1 MKNKR
6 ILSTKFLNKDELSQL
21 NLDGH
26 EVEQWNFIKAEEKK
40 FSIKLNE
47 EILIFSSQNAVKSF
61 FSQLQNTTRR
71 DCICVGEKTKELL
84 EKKKQNVI
92 NFFMSSKDMVK
103 FLERNLLGKKFVFF
117 TGNQRMNNIEN
128 FFDNQN
134 DNFRVVEVYKSYC
147 NSKFFKNF
155 DIALFFSPSGVR
167 CFAEFNSFENIDCF
181 AIGESTA
188 KELKNYTKNIHIAK
202 KPTISNLIDTVK
214 FSH

>member
-6 ILSTKFLNKDELSQL
+6 ILSTKILNKDELDQL
-21 NLDGH
+21 DLPRH
-26 EVEQWNFIKAEEKK
+26 EVVQWNFIKVEEKK
-40 FSIKLNE
+40 FSIKLND
-47 EILIFSSQNAVKSF
+47 EILIFSSQNAVTSF
-61 FSQLQNTTRR
+61 FSQLQKTTRR

-103 FLERNLLGKKFVFF
+103 FLERNLLGKKFIFF

-155 DIALFFSPSGVR
+155 DSKKLGLP
-167 CFAEFNSFENIDCF
+167 
-181 AIGESTA
+181 
-188 KELKNYTKNIHIAK
+188 EL
-202 KPTISNLIDTVK
+202 
-214 FSH
+214 

>member
-6 ILSTKFLNKDELSQL
+6 ILSTKILNKDELNQL
-21 NLDGH
+21 DINGN
-26 EVEQWNFIKAEEKK
+26 EVEQWNFILVEEKK
-40 FSIKLNE
+40 FSINLNE

-61 FSQLQNTTRR
+61 FSQHENIISRN
-71 DCICVGEKTKELL
+71 CICVGEKTKELL
-84 EKKKQNVI
+84 EMKKQNVI

-103 FLERNLLGKKFVFF
+103 FLERNFLNKKFLFF

-147 NSKFFKNF
+147 NCKYFKNF
-155 DIALFFSPSGVR
+155 DIVLFFSPSGVR
-167 CFAEFNSFENIDCF
+167 CFAKLNSFENIDCF

-188 KELKNYTKNIHIAK
+188 NELKNYTKNIHIAK
-202 KPTISNLIDTVK
+202 KPTISNLIEKVK
-214 FSH
+214 LLH

>member
-1 MKNKR
+1 MNNKR
-6 ILSTKFLNKDELSQL
+6 ILSTKILNKDEISQL
-21 NLDGH
+21 DLLGYV
-26 EVEQWNFIKAEEKK
+26 VEQWNFIKIKEKK
-40 FSIKLNE
+40 FSIKINE
-47 EILIFSSQNAVKSF
+47 EILIFSSQNAVNSF
-61 FSQLQNTTRR
+61 FSQNQNVKPRN
-71 DCICVGEKTKELL
+71 CICVGEKTKERL

-103 FLERNLLGKKFVFF
+103 YLEKNLLDKKFIFF

-147 NSKFFKNF
+147 NSKFFENF
-155 DIALFFSPSGVR
+155 DIVLFFSPSGVR
-167 CFAEFNSFENIDCF
+167 CFAEFNSFENLECF

-188 KELKNYTKNIHIAK
+188 NELTNYTKHIHIAK

-214 FSH
+214 ILH